1 MGNARA
7 EGSTAMG
14 DRRQAAILLMLAIDE
29 THAHIFES
37 LQLECLYIEDL
48 VYLVQIYL
56 ICLIQLL
63 RLLSVEL

>member
-1 MGNARA
+1 MGNGRA
-7 EGSTAMG
+7 EGSSAME

-48 VYLVQIYL
+48 LYLVQFYS
-56 ICLIQLL
+56 C
-63 RLLSVEL
+63 